1 MEVLMRGIVLAIGK
15 ALAAMAATVIV
26 WCEQLGRFIVKCLPG
41 YQLPGPLE
49 VVEAYDQAAAEAT
62 VEPTLD
68 KKIAGIQQA
77 AECLFRQQP
86 PAPDMVEG
94 LSPKTMTCLGT
105 LNGDMLLGEPRGT
118 PQDLREHLA
127 LRQQTRGLRRDQD
140 DPTAAYRA
148 AMEPELERLRRCPS
162 PRRKPDDEPFS
173 LPAFDPIC

>member
-1 MEVLMRGIVLAIGK
+1 MRGIVLAIGK

-41 YQLPGPLE
+41 YQLPDPLE

-94 LSPKTMTCLGT
+94 LSPKTMTWLGT
-105 LNGDMLLGEPRGT
+105 LNADMLLAVARAK

-127 LRQQTRGLRRDQD
+127 LRQQIRGLLRYED
-140 DPTAAYRA
+140 DSIAAYRA

-173 LPAFDPIC
+173 LPAFGPIC